1 MFNQQAKGELSVN
14 AKVSLSQKVSKGV
27 VWVTAAD
34 ICSKILNLTSAIILA
49 RLLDPQD
56 FGLMATAM
64 AVISFSQGTT
74 ITGFDSALIQ
84 RQDRP
89 EDFLNVAWT
98 IEFIRCFILFLILF
112 LAAPLF
118 SIFFDEF
125 RITGVLKIIALSFI
139 FQGLRNIGVIYFK
152 KNLDFS
158 KQFVLEAAPMLVN
171 IITVVPLAVILKN
184 IWALVWANLI
194 SSIASCLI
202 SYLLHP
208 YRPRLDFE
216 IQKFKELFNFGKW
229 ILGASIIV
237 ILREQGITMLI
248 GKIFGMSI
256 LGFYNRAGIFSAA
269 LFQQLNEIVWKVGY
283 PTYSQ
288 LQSDHVKLKQIFM
301 NTLQILTFVGM
312 PMAGGLFVLGRDFT
326 ILFLTEKW
334 ISIVPLLQIF
344 SLQALITFINTPA
357 SILFQA
363 SGRPFINVKISV
375 FGLIILI
382 IMVYPLSMR
391 WGVIGAMYSLFLS
404 ILLVSPAIW
413 LKAIKIAGCDYFEFS
428 KPILISLANTIIMMS
443 IIYIIKEFLFIQVGF
458 IQFFILII
466 VGIAVYCFVAYLF
479 ERFLDYDIFASVKER
494 VVALR

>member
-1 MFNQQAKGELSVN
+1 MSKQQTKGKLSAN
-14 AKVSLSQKVSKGV
+14 ASISLSQKVSKGV

-34 ICSKILNLTSAIILA
+34 ICAKVLHLTSAIILA
-49 RLLDPQD
+49 RLLVPQD

-64 AVISFSQGTT
+64 AIISFSQGTT
-74 ITGFDSALIQ
+74 LTGFDSALIQ

-89 EDFLNVAWT
+89 EDFLNAAWT
-98 IEFIRCFILFLILF
+98 IELIRCLILFLILF

-125 RITGVLKIIALSFI
+125 RITGVLRVIALSFI
-139 FQGLRNIGVIYFK
+139 FQGLRNIGVIYFR

-158 KQFVLEAAPMLVN
+158 KQFIFETAPLLVN
-171 IITVVPLAVILKN
+171 IITVVPLAFFFKN
-184 IWALVWANLI
+184 VWALVWANLA

-216 IQKFKELFNFGKW
+216 IYKVKELFNFGKW

-237 ILREQGITMLI
+237 ILREQGITMFI
-248 GKIFGMSI
+248 GKALGMSI
-256 LGFYNRAGIFSAA
+256 LGFYNRAGIFSAT

-288 LQSDHVKLKQIFM
+288 LQSDHAKLKQVFL
-301 NTLQILTFVGM
+301 NTLQTLTFVGI
-312 PMAGGLFVLGRDFT
+312 PMAGGLFVLSRDFT

-334 ISIVPLLQIF
+334 LSIVPLLQIF

-363 SGRPFINVKISV
+363 SGRPFINAKISV
-375 FGLIILI
+375 FGLIILA

-391 WGVIGAMYSLFLS
+391 WGVIGTLYSLFLS
-404 ILLVSPAIW
+404 ILLVSPAVW
-413 LKAIKIAGCDYFEFS
+413 LKAIKIAGCNYFEFS
-428 KPILISLANTIIMMS
+428 KPVLISLANTIIMMGV
-443 IIYIIKEFLFIQVGF
+443 IYLMRKYLFIQVGF
-458 IQFFILII
+458 FQFFSLII
-466 VGIAVYCFVAYLF
+466 VGIAVYCSVAYF
-479 ERFLDYDIFASVKER
+479 FRRFLDYDIFALIKER
-494 VVALR
+494 IVALR